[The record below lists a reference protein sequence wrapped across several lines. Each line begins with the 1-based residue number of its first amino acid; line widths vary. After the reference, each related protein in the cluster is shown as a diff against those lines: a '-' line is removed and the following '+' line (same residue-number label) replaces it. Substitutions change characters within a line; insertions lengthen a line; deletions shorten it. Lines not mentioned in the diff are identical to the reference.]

1 MIEKYALVPYNHGLA
16 CLLISGLADMW
27 AACVFIDYSKI
38 LKEYQESFEFIQMVC
53 LLAFAYRTVCHV
65 ILLKQGLL
73 RIIDLDV
80 EDYKAKGR

>member
-1 MIEKYALVPYNHGLA
+1 MFEKYVLVPYNHA
-16 CLLISGLADMW
+16 KVCLLITILADMW
-27 AACVFIDYSKI
+27 AATVFMNYSKI
-38 LKEYQESFEFIQMVC
+38 LSEYQETFEFIQMIC
-53 LLAFAYRTVCHV
+53 LLAFTYRTACHV